1 MCFLILKTVSWNIT
15 ADVNTDKKN
24 IQGIEIPPKALLQTR
39 IVPKVY
45 STNKVLLKFTY
56 NKIPKSINID
66 RSGPKIITKDA

>member
-15 ADVNTDKKN
+15 ADVNTDNWNSTESAITDKN
-24 IQGIEIPPKALLQTR
+24 SPKSI
-39 IVPKVY
+39 IVSVY

>member
-1 MCFLILKTVSWNIT
+1 MEYYCRRKYWQEKYSRHWNSSESAI
-15 ADVNTDKKN
+15 TDKN
-24 IQGIEIPPKALLQTR
+24 SPKSI
-39 IVPKVY
+39 IVSVY